1 MHWTVVVVVPLL
13 LRCCYS
19 HSCCCNGCSVC
30 LLDHRLCVV
39 YSTRLL
45 LPFQQPLCLRAHVVV
60 ATPVV
65 AAAQPAAAVVSPSP
79 SSGVAMLLLQPSDVC
94 ANTRLL
100 LLRLMT
106 CVSYRSCVISAWL
119 LPAQPYPV
127 PWCGVGC
134 GGGATYPIIYLLIDL
149 LIGV

>member
-1 MHWTVVVVVPLL
+1 MLFSRCVDTAADNDVGWYGGAIPLL
-13 LRCCYS
+13 L
-19 HSCCCNGCSVC
+19 
-30 LLDHRLCVV
+30 LL
-39 YSTRLL
+39 
-45 LPFQQPLCLRAHVVV
+45 QQPRI
-60 ATPVV
+60 
-65 AAAQPAAAVVSPSP
+65 SPSP
-79 SSGVAMLLLQPSDVC
+79 SSDVAMLLLQPSDVC

-149 LIGV
+149 LTGV